1 MNRYLTDKL
10 KVAINGISVNYEFIG
25 KEYKDDITYCYL
37 EIKNISTIK
46 SIEVINRVLF
56 DVLAEQ
62 QNIVRL
68 KLNNKNKSFL
78 LIPDND
84 TCVLNFD

>member
-1 MNRYLTDKL
+1 MKRYIADKL
-10 KVAINGISVNYEFIG
+10 KVNINGSAVKFKFLG

-37 EIKNISTIK
+37 EVEGVKEVK
-46 SIEVINRVLF
+46 SISVTNRILF
-56 DVLAEQ
+56 DVFTEQ

-68 KLNNKNKSFL
+68 KLFGKNKSFL

-84 TCVLNFD
+84 KCMLNFD